1 VAWID
6 GGSLRQSGVTHE
18 VVSAYESEM
27 ARGEGNGRAERPVR
41 QPECMGRFLRWEIE
55 RPRSGNPYTL
65 SDLDPVTIKVTA
77 EIRQPLK
84 RARHGIAL
92 YTHEQQLLWAWT
104 TKQMPMAPGEFEFR
118 HTFPTLPLRPGPYN
132 WLVTLFEDE
141 HDVDWWY
148 CVPDMI
154 VAAES
159 YQCGA
164 DEWNGVLNLQTQL
177 QIRSTVTVAQENRSD
192 DSVAPSGAS

>member
-1 VAWID
+1 
-6 GGSLRQSGVTHE
+6 
-18 VVSAYESEM
+18 
-27 ARGEGNGRAERPVR
+27 
-41 QPECMGRFLRWEIE
+41 
-55 RPRSGNPYTL
+55 
-65 SDLDPVTIKVTA
+65 
-77 EIRQPLK
+77 
-84 RARHGIAL
+84 
-92 YTHEQQLLWAWT
+92 
-104 TKQMPMAPGEFEFR
+104 MAPGEFEFR

>member
-1 VAWID
+1 
-6 GGSLRQSGVTHE
+6 
-18 VVSAYESEM
+18 M
-27 ARGEGNGRAERPVR
+27 ARGAVNGNAERPV
-41 QPECMGRFLRWEIE
+41 QQTEYMARFLSWEIE

-65 SDLDPVTIKVTA
+65 SDLGAVTIKVTA

-104 TKQMPMAPGEFEFR
+104 TKHMPMAAGEFEFR

-159 YQCGA
+159 YQSGD

-177 QIRSTVTVAQENRSD
+177 EINRTVAVGQENRSD
-192 DSVAPSGAS
+192 DTEATSGAS